1 MKNSYEIKFGMSSVS
16 EEALKEI
23 IEYLVSGLDVDYAEF
38 RKVRK

>member
-1 MKNSYEIKFGMSSVS
+1 MNESYEIKFGMKSVS

-23 IEYLVSGLDVDYAEF
+23 MEYLVSGLNVDYAEF